1 MANSKVLGTAIVRL
15 DGTSLRSKPGASID
29 IGGFERTEDVA
40 DGGVIGYTE
49 KPVPSVITAT
59 LAHVSST
66 KYAALRDAVDVSL
79 VFECDNGKRYT
90 VQGGF
95 LTKPPKITGDGGGV
109 EVEFKGQPAT
119 ER

>member
-1 MANSKVLGTAIVRL
+1 MANQKVLGTAIVRL
-15 DGTSLRSKPGASID
+15 DGKSVRSKPGASID
-29 IGGFERTEDVA
+29 LGGFERTEDVA
-40 DGGVIGYTE
+40 DGTVIGYVE

-59 LAHVSST
+59 LAHVSSEQ
-66 KYAALRDAVDVSL
+66 YAKMRDVVDSSL

-90 VQGGF
+90 VQGAF
-95 LTKPPKITGDGGGV
+95 LTKPPKISGDGGGV